1 MGSAANALIDRLPRN
16 ESWVSGR
23 SHCDK
28 CKHVLNW
35 YDLLPVFSYLLVK
48 GKCRYCKSP
57 IPPRNLLVEMFLG
70 LAFIVLSWK
79 FSVVSGQTILLFG
92 ILWVT
97 TIIAVMDW
105 ETKLVSEAIVITWA
119 VLVLMSVGL
128 SLSPL
133 VGVVTGVGIIGGIW
147 AATKGKAM
155 GFGDVEIAAVMG
167 YWLGWQNTLVG
178 LWLAFVTGAIVGV
191 YQIIKGKKKLK
202 SEIAFG
208 PFLVIGAWMAYFWG
222 DTIIRWMGFPY

>member
-155 GFGDVEIAAVMG
+155 GFGDVEIAAVM
-167 YWLGWQNTLVG
+167 
-178 LWLAFVTGAIVGV
+178 
-191 YQIIKGKKKLK
+191 
-202 SEIAFG
+202 
-208 PFLVIGAWMAYFWG
+208 
-222 DTIIRWMGFPY
+222 

>member
-1 MGSAANALIDRLPRN
+1 
-16 ESWVSGR
+16 
-23 SHCDK
+23 
-28 CKHVLNW
+28 
-35 YDLLPVFSYLLVK
+35 
-48 GKCRYCKSP
+48 
-57 IPPRNLLVEMFLG
+57 MFLG

-191 YQIIKGKKKLK
+191 YQIIKGKKKYFEATNPQRLLEIEKGREDKIKKVLETIRPSLQMDGGDVHFVGFDANSGVLSVELMGHCAHCPMSTITLK
-202 SEIAFG
+202 QGIEAEIKKA
-208 PFLVIGAWMAYFWG
+208 VKAVKEVRAIQM
-222 DTIIRWMGFPY
+222 